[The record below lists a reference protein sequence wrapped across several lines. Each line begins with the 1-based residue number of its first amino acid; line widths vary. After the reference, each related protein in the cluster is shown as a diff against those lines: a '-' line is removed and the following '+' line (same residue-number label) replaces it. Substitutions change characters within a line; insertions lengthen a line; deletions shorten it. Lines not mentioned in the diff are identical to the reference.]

1 MLPPKGA
8 KGALVAASSQ
18 KQGKTGWL
26 FGLCVIMAFL
36 VLIAGCEE
44 KAPKRQSTPRMRAR
58 NRAHAGYG
66 RAKKPA
72 GSRASA
78 GLSSRGGQPRSTRK
92 IPVGFVLKR
101 FIVVRLQ
108 LAPSGKRRE
117 QAYQLRSS

>member
-44 KAPKRQSTPRMRAR
+44 KAPEEAEHSTNAR
-58 NRAHAGYG
+58 TQATGA
-66 RAKKPA
+66 
-72 GSRASA
+72 
-78 GLSSRGGQPRSTRK
+78 RK
-92 IPVGFVLKR
+92 
-101 FIVVRLQ
+101 
-108 LAPSGKRRE
+108 SRRE
-117 QAYQLRSS
+117 VAHRRGYPPEEDSPVRHARFPSASS